1 MADLVFR
8 GATVVDGTGAERY
21 RADVTVTDGVISD
34 ITTRPGRFAHT
45 GADRVIDADGLVLAP
60 GFIDMHAHSDLRT
73 LIEREHPSRVTQG
86 VTCEVLGQDGLSYAP
101 VDDTTLPALRSQI
114 AGWNGDPQDFVWD
127 WRTVGE
133 YLDRLDRGMA
143 VNACYLVPHGTVRML
158 AMGWENREPT
168 GAELDQMRQLVAQGM
183 REGAVGL
190 SSGLSYTPGMYASAD
205 ELVELCSV
213 VAAHGGYHSPHQR
226 SYGAGALS
234 GYAEMIEISRR
245 SGCPLHLAHATMNFG
260 VNAGRAAEFLAL
272 IDAALAEGCDISLD
286 TYPYLPGS
294 TTLAALLPSWS
305 AEGGPEATLARLR
318 DPAVRERIRRDVEEN
333 GSDGN
338 HGMVVDWQTVE
349 ICAVANPADAS
360 GARAADLASGRA
372 SDRTLEQASEQ
383 VPDRADLIG
392 RTVAQIAEA
401 RGVTGTEAFFDLL
414 VSDRL
419 GTTIL
424 HHVGNEENVRAIMRH
439 PAHTV
444 GSDGLLIGARPHP
457 RAWGTFPRYLG
468 HYSRDLNVLTLEE
481 TVERMTGRPAR
492 RLRLERRG
500 LVRAGYHADLV
511 VFDPA
516 TVRDAATFAEPRQP
530 AVGIQEV
537 LVNGVAVLT
546 GGKPTGALPGRALR
560 RTERG
565 VSAL

>member
-1 MADLVFR
+1 
-8 GATVVDGTGAERY
+8 
-21 RADVTVTDGVISD
+21 
-34 ITTRPGRFAHT
+34 
-45 GADRVIDADGLVLAP
+45 
-60 GFIDMHAHSDLRT
+60 
-73 LIEREHPSRVTQG
+73 
-86 VTCEVLGQDGLSYAP
+86 
-101 VDDTTLPALRSQI
+101 
-114 AGWNGDPQDFVWD
+114 
-127 WRTVGE
+127 
-133 YLDRLDRGMA
+133 
-143 VNACYLVPHGTVRML
+143 
-158 AMGWENREPT
+158 
-168 GAELDQMRQLVAQGM
+168 
-183 REGAVGL
+183 
-190 SSGLSYTPGMYASAD
+190 
-205 ELVELCSV
+205 V
-213 VAAHGGYHSPHQR
+213 VAAHGGYHSTHQR

-272 IDAALAEGCDISLD
+272 VDAAIADGCDISLD

-305 AEGGPEATLARLR
+305 AEGGPEATLARLA
-318 DPAVRERIRRDVEEN
+318 DPAARERIRRDVEEN

-338 HGMVVDWQTVE
+338 HGMVIDWQTIE
-349 ICAVANPADAS
+349 ICAVANPVDAS
-360 GARAADLASGRA
+360 GAGAP
-372 SDRTLEQASEQ
+372 DRTE
-383 VPDRADLIG
+383 LIG

-439 PAHTV
+439 RAHTA
-444 GSDGLLIGARPHP
+444 GSDGLLVGARPHP
-457 RAWGTFPRYLG
+457 RAWGTFARYLG
-468 HYSRDLNVLTLEE
+468 HYSRDLKVLTLEE

-492 RLRLERRG
+492 RLRLRRRG
-500 LVRAGYHADLV
+500 LVRTGYHADLV

-516 TVRDAATFAEPRQP
+516 AVRDTATFAAPREP
-530 AVGIQEV
+530 AAGMSEV

-546 GGKPTGALPGRALR
+546 GGEPTGARPGRALR